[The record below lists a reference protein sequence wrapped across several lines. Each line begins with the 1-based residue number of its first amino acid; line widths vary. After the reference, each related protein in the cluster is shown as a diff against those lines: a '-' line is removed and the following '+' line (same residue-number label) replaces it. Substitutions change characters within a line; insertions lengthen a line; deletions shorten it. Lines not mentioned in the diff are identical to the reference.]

1 MSLSRT
7 LLRNKHAVWA
17 LALAVTIL
25 GIYAYFR
32 LPMQLFPDTSPPVV
46 NVITAYP
53 GAPADQVVEDLTQ
66 PLEEEFAALEG
77 IKNVRSTS
85 QDNLS
90 VITLEFQY
98 SRPAELAAV
107 DVQNAIARIRGSL
120 PRTIREPQVLRF
132 RTSDRPVITFGIAGK
147 DLVQTRRMAE
157 DLLAPRIQR
166 IPGVAAVDVFGGSKA
181 AVIVE
186 VDRRKLEAYSLPL
199 GKIAA
204 VLRAGNIS
212 VPAGQIRSVDNQLT
226 FRVDERAA
234 SIHELR
240 QLPVHLPDGTL
251 LRLRDLATVRQ
262 ASLDDD
268 SRFSIGKNRSIAL
281 QVFKADGANTVAVV
295 EQVRAM
301 VKQLGADYPEL
312 EFTEGEETAS
322 FTRTVVNN
330 LLSNVWQA
338 LLLASII
345 IFLFLG
351 RVFTSLV
358 TAVSMPLSFAVTFAL
373 MKMFNVELNMVT
385 LSAVILAVGMV
396 VDASVVVLENIV
408 RHSEDPETS
417 MEDAAVAGTDEVRMP
432 VLAGAAT
439 TVIVLVPLLYLG
451 GFMGKTFGPLA
462 QTLLFAFLGSIV
474 VALFMVPVLSLATR
488 WGKGLDRYASYVA
501 FPFRWV
507 MDRVQG
513 GYAWLLRRALN
524 QRIVTVIIV
533 VALFVAGVLGIK
545 KAGMEVLPKMDG
557 GAFFVSLETPP
568 GSSLEQTE
576 RAVRQA
582 RAVLMR
588 EHSVKLVQSQVGF
601 EAGMRSMGSFGVQGA
616 TQGYLTVTM
625 TDRTTRSE
633 TIWDVMSRV
642 NRRIRRIP
650 GIRSY
655 TVRELGSTAKST
667 TVAPIVVRISGKDP
681 KVLNELGER
690 VKNKIGGVD
699 FVVSPIR
706 HWRLDQKRMQ
716 VKVDRLRAG
725 PLGVSSVDVARRL
738 SEGTDGLAAG
748 DYYDRRGS
756 PIPIRVRYDRPY
768 RKDTR
773 DLLRF
778 PLFLPGKGTSQK
790 GTSIPLSQIATVK
803 PVIGQGIVTREK
815 LTATLE
821 ISAFVHGRPL
831 SFVIAD
837 VERALHDIEV
847 PRGYRLELTGE
858 KDDMKDAKNEI
869 IGALTIALVA
879 VYLLLVAQF
888 RSFLHPLTVMMSIP
902 LSLTGVAAALWIAQ
916 KPVSMPVLVGLILL
930 VGIVVNNSIILIE
943 FVRQRREAG
952 VARREALL
960 AAVQVRFRPIM
971 MTAMSTI
978 VGMIPLAA
986 EWALGAERFS
996 PLAIAVIGGLTASTL
1011 LTLVVIPVLYDLFD
1025 GAADALKGRSSKSA

>member
-1 MSLSRT
+1 MSLSRA
-7 LLRNKHAVWA
+7 LMKNKHAVWA

-25 GIYAYFR
+25 GTYAYFR

-53 GAPADQVVEDLTQ
+53 GAPADQVVEDVTQ

-77 IKNVRSTS
+77 IHNVRSTS

-98 SRPAELAAV
+98 TRAAELAAV
-107 DVQNAIARIRGSL
+107 DVQNAVARIRATL

-132 RTSDRPVITFGIAGK
+132 RTSDRPVITVGVAGK
-147 DLVQTRRMAE
+147 DLVQTRRIAE
-157 DLLAPRIQR
+157 DLLALRIQR
-166 IPGVAAVDVFGGSKA
+166 LGGVAAVDVFGGSQA

-186 VDRRKLEAYSLPL
+186 VDRRKLEAYGLPL
-199 GKIAA
+199 GRIAA
-204 VLRAGNIS
+204 VLRAGNVS
-212 VPAGQIRSVDNQLT
+212 APAGQIRSRDSQLT
-226 FRVDERAA
+226 FRVDERAGDV
-234 SIHELR
+234 HELR

-251 LRLRDLATVRQ
+251 LRLRDLASVRQ

-268 SRFSIGKNRSIAL
+268 SRFSIGKHRSIAL
-281 QVFKADGANTVAVV
+281 QVFKADDANTVKVV
-295 EQVRAM
+295 ARVRAL
-301 VKQLGADYPEL
+301 VKQLRAEHPDL
-312 EFTEGEETAS
+312 QFTEGEESAS

-351 RVFTSLV
+351 RVFTSGV
-358 TAVSMPLSFAVTFAL
+358 TAISMPLSFAVTFAL

-408 RHSEDPETS
+408 RHSEDAETS
-417 MEDAAVAGTDEVRMP
+417 MEDAAVAGTDEVRLP

-462 QTLLFAFLGSIV
+462 LTLLFAFVGSIV

-488 WGKGLDRYASYVA
+488 WGKGIDRYAGYVSW
-501 FPFRWV
+501 PFRWT
-507 MDRVQG
+507 MKRIQR
-513 GYAWLLRRALN
+513 GYAWLLHRALN
-524 QRIVTVIIV
+524 QRLVTVLIV

-545 KAGMEVLPKMDG
+545 EAGMEVLPKMDG
-557 GAFFVSLETPP
+557 GAFFVSLETSP
-568 GSSLEQTE
+568 GSSLQQTE
-576 RAVRQA
+576 RAVSQV

-588 EHSVKLVQSQVGF
+588 EHAVQLVQSQVGF
-601 EAGMRSMGSFGVQGA
+601 EAGMRSMGSFGVQGP
-616 TQGYLTVTM
+616 TQGYLTVTLS
-625 TDRTTRSE
+625 DRTARTE
-633 TIWDVMSRV
+633 TIWDIMARV
-642 NRRIRRIP
+642 SRRIRRIP

-667 TVAPIVVRISGKDP
+667 TVAPIVVRISGPDP
-681 KVLNELGER
+681 KVLNGLGER
-690 VKNKIGGVD
+690 VKKKIGGVD

-706 HWRLDQKRMQ
+706 HWRLDQKRMR
-716 VKVDRLRAG
+716 VRVDRLRAG
-725 PLGVSSVDVARRL
+725 PLGVSSADVARRL
-738 SEGTDGLAAG
+738 AEGTDGLAAG

-773 DLLRF
+773 DLMRF
-778 PLFLPGKGTSQK
+778 PLFVPGKGTA
-790 GTSIPLSQIATVK
+790 IPLSQIASVE

-815 LTATLE
+815 LIATLE

-837 VERALHDIEV
+837 VEQALSDIEV
-847 PRGYRLELTGE
+847 PRGYRVELTGE
-858 KDDMKDAKNEI
+858 KDDMKEAKTEI
-869 IGALTIALVA
+869 IGALAIALVA

-888 RSFLHPLTVMMSIP
+888 RSFLHPVTVMMSIP
-902 LSLTGVAAALWIAQ
+902 LSLTGVAAALWIAH

-943 FVRQRREAG
+943 FVRQRREQG
-952 VARREALL
+952 VSRREALL
-960 AAVQVRFRPIM
+960 AAVDVRFRPIM
-971 MTAMSTI
+971 MTAFSTI
-978 VGMIPLAA
+978 VGMIPLAG

-996 PLAIAVIGGLTASTL
+996 PLAIAVIGGLIASTL
-1011 LTLVVIPVLYDLFD
+1011 LTLVIIPVLYDLFD
-1025 GAADALKGRSSKSA
+1025 SATSTS

>member
-1 MSLSRT
+1 
-7 LLRNKHAVWA
+7 
-17 LALAVTIL
+17 
-25 GIYAYFR
+25 
-32 LPMQLFPDTSPPVV
+32 
-46 NVITAYP
+46 
-53 GAPADQVVEDLTQ
+53 
-66 PLEEEFAALEG
+66 
-77 IKNVRSTS
+77 
-85 QDNLS
+85 
-90 VITLEFQY
+90 
-98 SRPAELAAV
+98 
-107 DVQNAIARIRGSL
+107 
-120 PRTIREPQVLRF
+120 
-132 RTSDRPVITFGIAGK
+132 
-147 DLVQTRRMAE
+147 
-157 DLLAPRIQR
+157 
-166 IPGVAAVDVFGGSKA
+166 
-181 AVIVE
+181 
-186 VDRRKLEAYSLPL
+186 
-199 GKIAA
+199 
-204 VLRAGNIS
+204 
-212 VPAGQIRSVDNQLT
+212 
-226 FRVDERAA
+226 
-234 SIHELR
+234 
-240 QLPVHLPDGTL
+240 
-251 LRLRDLATVRQ
+251 
-262 ASLDDD
+262 
-268 SRFSIGKNRSIAL
+268 
-281 QVFKADGANTVAVV
+281 
-295 EQVRAM
+295 
-301 VKQLGADYPEL
+301 
-312 EFTEGEETAS
+312 
-322 FTRTVVNN
+322 
-330 LLSNVWQA
+330 
-338 LLLASII
+338 
-345 IFLFLG
+345 
-351 RVFTSLV
+351 
-358 TAVSMPLSFAVTFAL
+358 
-373 MKMFNVELNMVT
+373 
-385 LSAVILAVGMV
+385 
-396 VDASVVVLENIV
+396 
-408 RHSEDPETS
+408 
-417 MEDAAVAGTDEVRMP
+417 
-432 VLAGAAT
+432 
-439 TVIVLVPLLYLG
+439 
-451 GFMGKTFGPLA
+451 
-462 QTLLFAFLGSIV
+462 
-474 VALFMVPVLSLATR
+474 
-488 WGKGLDRYASYVA
+488 
-501 FPFRWV
+501 
-507 MDRVQG
+507 
-513 GYAWLLRRALN
+513 
-524 QRIVTVIIV
+524 
-533 VALFVAGVLGIK
+533 
-545 KAGMEVLPKMDG
+545 
-557 GAFFVSLETPP
+557 
-568 GSSLEQTE
+568 
-576 RAVRQA
+576 
-582 RAVLMR
+582 
-588 EHSVKLVQSQVGF
+588 
-601 EAGMRSMGSFGVQGA
+601 VQGA

-642 NRRIRRIP
+642 SRRIRRIP

-778 PLFLPGKGTSQK
+778 PLFLPAKGTSQK

-971 MTAMSTI
+971 MTA
-978 VGMIPLAA
+978 P
-986 EWALGAERFS
+986 
-996 PLAIAVIGGLTASTL
+996 P
-1011 LTLVVIPVLYDLFD
+1011 
-1025 GAADALKGRSSKSA
+1025 SSG